1 VLPAAFDEAAI
12 VARLSVFRRFPELPA
27 ANLKSLVKL
36 TKLGHTKALAQRQP
50 GSPHQ
55 EAGR

>member
-1 VLPAAFDEAAI
+1 VLPAGFEEAAI
-12 VARLSVFRRFPELPA
+12 VARLTVFRSSLLRA
-27 ANLKSLVKL
+27 SNLKSLVEL
-36 TKLGHTKALAQRQP
+36 TKLGHKAPAWRQP